1 MKPFS
6 NPLWLC
12 LLIFSFMILMAAN
25 AKAQTET
32 KNNLLAAPK
41 ETKEKP
47 KAKPGTYEFFGV
59 DQKMVHAFTDDTLI
73 LIEEQRKDHEDISI
87 ALNFGVSVYIPAR
100 DVINNPAFKPLPE
113 IAQE

>member
-1 MKPFS
+1 MKQTNKLQLASLVIIIFVM
-6 NPLWLC
+6 
-12 LLIFSFMILMAAN
+12 LISIAT
-25 AKAQTET
+25 KAQTVVSATATNTTIE
-32 KNNLLAAPK
+32 P
-41 ETKEKP
+41 KEKP

-59 DQKMVHAFTDDTLI
+59 DTKFQHAFTDDTLI